1 MTNPVYKLLFNNPQF
16 DNPSLFLETACLDTC
31 ANIFFKMINIER
43 FACNMLQENCY
54 IVSDE
59 TKQCVIID
67 CGAYYEEERKAIA
80 RYVSDNGLKP
90 VHLLVT
96 HGHLDHNFGN
106 AFVEKEYGLKPE
118 VSHADQRLMEHME
131 EQAQTFNVTL
141 NEALPSVGRYFEDG
155 EQITFGSHK
164 LTVIPTPGHTRGS
177 VCFYCEQEHVMFT
190 GDTLFK
196 GSIGRTD
203 FEGGSMLQIIQS
215 LRMIAQMSD
224 NIVVLSGHGEK
235 TTLGFEL
242 AHNPYMDR

>member
-1 MTNPVYKLLFNNPQF
+1 M
-16 DNPSLFLETACLDTC
+16 
-31 ANIFFKMINIER
+31 
-43 FACNMLQENCY
+43 
-54 IVSDE
+54 
-59 TKQCVIID
+59 
-67 CGAYYEEERKAIA
+67 
-80 RYVSDNGLKP
+80 
-90 VHLLVT
+90 
-96 HGHLDHNFGN
+96 
-106 AFVEKEYGLKPE
+106 
-118 VSHADQRLMEHME
+118 
-131 EQAQTFNVTL
+131 TL
-141 NEALPSVGRYFEDG
+141 NEALPPVGRYFEDG

-215 LRMIAQMSD
+215 LRMIAQMPD

-242 AHNPYMDR
+242 AHNPYMDRSRTELSQKKILLHHASCARLFLTLTGTNDLKSQAPWGGGARTSRIEAQDC

>member
-1 MTNPVYKLLFNNPQF
+1 MQHLDNKRALVVFSGGQDSTTCLFWAKAHFEEVWALSLTYGQKHVHEVDLARQIAKDANVHFDCMDASFISQLAVPGRNLFFLSIAAVY
-16 DNPSLFLETACLDTC
+16 AH
-31 ANIFFKMINIER
+31 ER
-43 FACNMLQENCY
+43 G
-54 IVSDE
+54 I
-59 TKQCVIID
+59 
-67 CGAYYEEERKAIA
+67 R
-80 RYVSDNGLKP
+80 
-90 VHLLVT
+90 HLVT
-96 HGHLDHNFGN
+96 GVSQTDFSGYPDCRDNFIRS
-106 AFVEKEYGLKPE
+106 L
-118 VSHADQRLMEHME
+118 
-131 EQAQTFNVTL
+131 NVTL
-141 NEALPSVGRYFEDG
+141 NEALPPVGRYFEDG

-215 LRMIAQMSD
+215 LRMIAQMPD

>member
-1 MTNPVYKLLFNNPQF
+1 
-16 DNPSLFLETACLDTC
+16 
-31 ANIFFKMINIER
+31 
-43 FACNMLQENCY
+43 MLQENCY

-80 RYVSDNGLKP
+80 RYVSD
-90 VHLLVT
+90 
-96 HGHLDHNFGN
+96 
-106 AFVEKEYGLKPE
+106 YGLKPE

-141 NEALPSVGRYFEDG
+141 NEALPLVGRYFEDG

-215 LRMIAQMSD
+215 LRMIAQMPD